1 MPGCPAVKTRL
12 PHLWSRRQ
20 FARCNMQS
28 IPSDSLDEEQQ
39 QSGPPE
45 VRMFWTGP
53 PLSPYELLSL
63 QSFVAAGARVFV
75 YSTTKTLRVPD
86 GVELL
91 DVRELWPGP
100 VHRFYFPDGDP
111 SPALHSNLVRYAAL
125 QRFGGWY
132 ADLDM
137 ICLRGLPTSKTY
149 LAWESDNSVNGAI
162 MKFPAHSPVM
172 AGAIEESRAR
182 LPQTVRGAPITSRI
196 LLGPHL

>member
-1 MPGCPAVKTRL
+1 
-12 PHLWSRRQ
+12 
-20 FARCNMQS
+20 
-28 IPSDSLDEEQQ
+28 
-39 QSGPPE
+39 
-45 VRMFWTGP
+45 MFWTGP

-75 YSTTKTLRVPD
+75 YSTTRTLRVPD

-91 DVRELWPGP
+91 DVRELWSGP

-137 ICLRGLPTSKTY
+137 ICLRGLPASKVY
-149 LAWESDNSVNGAI
+149 LAWESDN
-162 MKFPAHSPVM
+162 
-172 AGAIEESRAR
+172 
-182 LPQTVRGAPITSRI
+182 
-196 LLGPHL
+196 